1 MFKNCSYLVPM
12 TDLCKLINLI
22 TMLPCIYCLIKR
34 DLLVILTYFLSMLK
48 TIIISYSDIYLL
60 AMESLLGVS

>member
-22 TMLPCIYCLIKR
+22 TMLPCYILWIKW

-60 AMESLLGVS
+60 TMESLLGVS